1 MLDDA
6 PQTPQDTPAPHWVI
20 AFTRGARGSHETIQ
34 VKVTA
39 RSPASARRAALAQ
52 AIKQGAPWAASAQAA
67 IRKCD
72 PRTKQ
77 DESK

>member
-1 MLDDA
+1 MLA
-6 PQTPQDTPAPHWVI
+6 DTPPTHQDIPTPHWVI

-52 AIKQGAPWAASAQAA
+52 AIKQGAPWAASAQAS
-67 IRKCD
+67 IRQEK
-72 PRTKQ
+72 
-77 DESK
+77 S